1 MMNCLSSNFDKGILL
16 MSILR
21 SALTLS
27 VFLSY
32 IKKID
37 MNKINAV
44 SRIQF
49 NE

>member
-1 MMNCLSSNFDKGILL
+1 MY
-16 MSILR
+16 ILR

-32 IKKID
+32 IKKIG

-44 SRIQF
+44 SRIQL